1 MSLFQKAKIKKR
13 EREGYTQQDTGY
25 SQLRKES
32 LQELQLVKRKERG
45 KKNFEEKESDVKKRE
60 RRGQQKKREEENR
73 KQSVRSILRWCLV
86 LSFYLVVLGLG
97 TR

>member
-1 MSLFQKAKIKKR
+1 VSLFQKAEIKKR

-45 KKNFEEKESDVKKRE
+45 KKKFEEKESDVKKRE
-60 RRGQQKKREEENR
+60 RRGQQKKGKKKIGSNLFV
-73 KQSVRSILRWCLV
+73 QFCVGTWSFFIS
-86 LSFYLVVLGLG
+86 LS
-97 TR
+97 